1 MGLWLNK
8 VLTLAVLVP
17 RLSSLLVPLL
27 STPVREASTTS
38 EGVWIASRIER
49 AAASNICASPSALT
63 LPVPLLMFP
72 LLPMPVLEVPRLQVM
87 WRHKG
92 NHIAVATARTAGAAA
107 AAASVTAA
115 CYCRG
120 CQSCW
125 CCWCQFHR
133 CWSRCRQRRVLMLL
147 PLHMVT
153 AIERQHHRCRRCCRA
168 ANAGAGA
175 ASVTAP
181 AAVVKD
187 PTERSVKPSC
197 ASVSSARA
205 LCSDA
210 SRPHCMHCTAASSP
224 SLSSCRSVAEKAW
237 ACASTFVLKAATD
250 CATTSVVPL
259 AVSCR
264 TATMS
269 ATSVVTSEERLEP
282 QNHVHNA
289 LDIVHD
295 RRQQRRAPPRVRQ
308 GLDLGD
314 GGGQAHEHRTLDGGQ
329 SVVNQPLLNPR
340 DLLHAVQK
348 RTRSTRLSPQHADPP
363 ALALGPMGRGQ
374 NTTPPPTN

>member
-17 RLSSLLVPLL
+17 RPSLLLVPLL
-27 STPVREASTTS
+27 STPVLEASTTL

-49 AAASNICASPSALT
+49 AVASNICASPSALS
-63 LPVPLLMFP
+63 LPVPLIMFP
-72 LLPMPVLEVPRLQVM
+72 LLPMPVLEVPRLQIVM
-87 WRHKG
+87 AIQRE
-92 NHIAVATARTAGAAA
+92 NH
-107 AAASVTAA
+107 
-115 CYCRG
+115 CCCRG

-133 CWSRCRQRRVLMLL
+133 CWSRCRQHRVLMLL

-153 AIERQHHRCRRCCRA
+153 AIERQHHCCRRCCRA
-168 ANAGAGA
+168 ATAGVGA

-197 ASVSSARA
+197 ASASSARA

-210 SRPHCMHCTAASSP
+210 SRPHCTHCTAASSP
-224 SLSSCRSVAEKAW
+224 LLSSCRSVVEKAW
-237 ACASTFVLKAATD
+237 ACVSTSVLKAATD

-282 QNHVHNA
+282 QNHVHSA

-295 RRQQRRAPPRVRQ
+295 RRQQCRAPPRVRQ

-329 SVVNQPLLNPR
+329 AAVNQPLLNPR
-340 DLLHAVQK
+340 ALLHAVQK
-348 RTRSTRLSPQHADPP
+348 GAAAPACRLSMLTRRHRPS
-363 ALALGPMGRGQ
+363 GPWGEGR
-374 NTTPPPTN
+374 TLPPPPLQIKDRKTA